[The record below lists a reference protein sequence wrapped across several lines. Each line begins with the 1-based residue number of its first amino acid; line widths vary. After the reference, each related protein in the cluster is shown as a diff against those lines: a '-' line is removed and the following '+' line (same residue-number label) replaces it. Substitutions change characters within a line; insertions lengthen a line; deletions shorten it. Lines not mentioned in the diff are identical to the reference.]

1 MTYNR
6 SLQGLF
12 VTGKGTSLLLL
23 LMSVALSVTG
33 FLLAPSKGEL
43 SLGDYVLP
51 LGSAVLFSV
60 AFLCYIPAAF
70 ILGSIQMFEWRTNW
84 LPALFV
90 WLVALTVPLHG
101 DILAALSTLL
111 VLIAV
116 ALLLSCQPGA
126 LLERPV
132 YTVFAIIGFSAFLLP
147 QFLFLFLPFMFGLVI
162 GNVFSIKCA
171 MAALLG
177 LVTPFWFIYGI
188 EYIYP
193 GSVAFFL
200 PFDSVADLPLVLS
213 LALPTP
219 ERIAVLVMELMIL
232 LPFIVLFVSTRIPA
246 KPILRR
252 RILFVIV
259 LDIYLMLLSWGYED
273 NFWIFYVWRL
283 PALAVMVSYVFTA
296 KQNKVMNIYF
306 VFMNLVWISIAV
318 LGLCLR

>member
-1 MTYNR
+1 M
-6 SLQGLF
+6 
-12 VTGKGTSLLLL
+12 
-23 LMSVALSVTG
+23 
-33 FLLAPSKGEL
+33 
-43 SLGDYVLP
+43 
-51 LGSAVLFSV
+51 
-60 AFLCYIPAAF
+60 
-70 ILGSIQMFEWRTNW
+70 
-84 LPALFV
+84 
-90 WLVALTVPLHG
+90 
-101 DILAALSTLL
+101 
-111 VLIAV
+111 
-116 ALLLSCQPGA
+116 
-126 LLERPV
+126 
-132 YTVFAIIGFSAFLLP
+132 
-147 QFLFLFLPFMFGLVI
+147 
-162 GNVFSIKCA
+162 
-171 MAALLG
+171 
-177 LVTPFWFIYGI
+177 
-188 EYIYP
+188 
-193 GSVAFFL
+193 
-200 PFDSVADLPLVLS
+200 ADLPLVLS